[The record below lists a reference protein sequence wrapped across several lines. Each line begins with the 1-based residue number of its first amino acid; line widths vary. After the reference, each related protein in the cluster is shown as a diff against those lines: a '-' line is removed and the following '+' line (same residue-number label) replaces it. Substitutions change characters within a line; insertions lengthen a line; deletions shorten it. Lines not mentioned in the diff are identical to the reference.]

1 MKFTVWTRRLP
12 WGRITALVAAVVTVA
27 CICLIYLWDSL
38 GLPEIDNLAIRNIIF
53 AAAALIG
60 LPLTI
65 WRSRVAER
73 QVEAAQQSLLN
84 ERYQKGAEMLGN
96 QVLAVRLGGIYTLRN
111 LAEEHPLQYH
121 IQIMRLF
128 CAFVRHPTKEN
139 ELADKTNEN
148 LNQTEIKANESQEN
162 EKDKPTEVR
171 PDVQAI
177 MEAIGDR
184 DGTIIT
190 LEKKNSFRLD
200 FGGASLN
207 GLGLYAAELSN
218 TWFRETNLSGVKLNG
233 ANLTNAL
240 FFKTKLIGADLSETN
255 LTETKFDEVD
265 LSKVQIEGA
274 NLTSADLSKA
284 TGLTQKQLDLTRA
297 HPNSPPDL
305 GDAFD
310 SETGGPL
317 EWRE

>member
-1 MKFTVWTRRLP
+1 
-12 WGRITALVAAVVTVA
+12 
-27 CICLIYLWDSL
+27 
-38 GLPEIDNLAIRNIIF
+38 
-53 AAAALIG
+53 
-60 LPLTI
+60 
-65 WRSRVAER
+65 
-73 QVEAAQQSLLN
+73 
-84 ERYQKGAEMLGN
+84 MLGN
-96 QVLAVRLGGIYTLRN
+96 DVLAVRLGGIYTLRN

-148 LNQTEIKANESQEN
+148 LNQTEIKANERQEN
-162 EKDKPTEVR
+162 EKDMPTEVR

-184 DGTIIT
+184 DGTT
-190 LEKKNSFRLD
+190 VMLEKKNNFRLD
-200 FGGASLN
+200 LGGASLN

-218 TWFRETNLSGVKLNG
+218 TWFRETNLSGVKLHG

-265 LSKVQIEGA
+265 LS
-274 NLTSADLSKA
+274 
-284 TGLTQKQLDLTRA
+284 
-297 HPNSPPDL
+297 
-305 GDAFD
+305 
-310 SETGGPL
+310 
-317 EWRE
+317 